1 MRRKEAEEMLKK
13 IKKVKGITI
22 IIAVAMLVIAILG
35 VKFSHNDTE
44 YTVTITGK
52 DRITES
58 SKESDGNYKTS
69 SKYLVF
75 ADDEN
80 GNSLVFENTD
90 CLFRW
95 KFNSSNVQGKL
106 KEGHTYKITVIGYR
120 NSFLSWYQNIIKVEE
135 VKR

>member
-1 MRRKEAEEMLKK
+1 MRKSSKTKFIVVAIVIVL
-13 IKKVKGITI
+13 
-22 IIAVAMLVIAILG
+22 AVV
-35 VKFSHNDTE
+35 FSVRAFNFNDTE

-58 SKESDGNYKTS
+58 SKDSDGNVETS

-90 CLFRW
+90 CFIRW
-95 KFNSSNVQGKL
+95 KFNSSNIQGQL

-120 NSFLSWYQNIIKVEE
+120 VPFLSWYQNIIKVEE
-135 VKR
+135 AE

>member
-1 MRRKEAEEMLKK
+1 MRK
-13 IKKVKGITI
+13 ILNTKFIIITI
-22 IIAVAMLVIAILG
+22 LIISVFSILIE
-35 VKFSHNDTE
+35 VMFSFNDTE
-44 YTVTITGK
+44 YTVTVTDK

-58 SKESDGNYKTS
+58 SKDSDGNSETS

-90 CLFRW
+90 CFIRL
-95 KFNSSNVQGKL
+95 KFNSSNLQGKL

-120 NSFLSWYQNIIKVEE
+120 VPFFSRYQNIIKVEE
-135 VKR
+135 VK